1 MMDISTRYLSEISHL
16 VAHQCELLCHEGSEM
31 QQLFRRARTTGLTAQ
46 EKRWRIAYAT
56 YWTKDDTLMVA
67 GWASLT
73 DWHVEGERRP
83 QAQGFVAPTH
93 RKRGIATALCVC
105 LTHGLTKDELPV
117 AVFSEEF
124 GAIARRLHWESTQY
138 KSVDDGWVATASF
151 ANAEGGDSPRGNVEE

>member
-1 MMDISTRYLSEISHL
+1 MLTITATTLSDISPFA
-16 VAHQCELLCHEGSEM
+16 AHQCELLCHEGSEM
-31 QQLFRRARTTGLTAQ
+31 QQLFRRARTAGLDAQ
-46 EKRWRIAYAT
+46 EKCWRVVYAT
-56 YWTKDDTLMVA
+56 YWTMDDTLMVA

-138 KSVDDGWVATASF
+138 KSVDDGWIAVASF
-151 ANAEGGDSPRGNVEE
+151 ASPQGRDGTAGDDQG

>member
-1 MMDISTRYLSEISHL
+1 MMDITSCNFDFIPPL

-31 QQLFRRARTTGLTAQ
+31 QQLFRRARTMTLGND
-46 EKRWRIAYAT
+46 EKGWRLSYAT
-56 YWTKDDTLMVA
+56 YWTRDDTLIVA

-73 DWHVEGERRP
+73 DWHVEGGRRP

-93 RKRGIATALCVC
+93 RKSGIATALCVC

-124 GAIARRLHWESTQY
+124 GAIARRLHWPCTQY
-138 KSVDDGWVATASF
+138 KSVDDGWIAVASF
-151 ANAEGGDSPRGNVEE
+151 GIPQGGDGSGGDEQK